1 MNSGKLLD
9 DFDVIFAIVVAQI
22 TLEKII
28 LALYA
33 RHTDPPSDL
42 WCAYGF
48 VDPLAAPLLPQ
59 VWAYPL
65 AENLHV
71 RKFAFLPLGRL
82 AIGN

>member
-22 TLEKII
+22 ALEKII

-33 RHTDPPSDL
+33 RLTDPPSDL

-48 VDPLAAPLLPQ
+48 VDPLETPRLPKSGPTHWLRISMLGNLLFFLWD
-59 VWAYPL
+59 VWP
-65 AENLHV
+65 
-71 RKFAFLPLGRL
+71 
-82 AIGN
+82 

>member
-1 MNSGKLLD
+1 MNSRKLLD

-28 LALYA
+28 LASYA
-33 RHTDPPSDL
+33 RHTDLPLDL

-48 VDPLAAPLLPQ
+48 VDPLVAPLTPP

-65 AENLHV
+65 AEMLHV
-71 RKFAFLPLGRL
+71 RKFAFFPLGRL
-82 AIGN
+82 ATGN